1 MLGNKDREGWR
12 TSMNENYDSKLKD
25 DSAHDI
31 FMAKSEVLD
40 GGDLTGKDS
49 AEEKMIGEGYYRLG
63 KVFYDKADLEKA
75 ENYFLMA
82 IDKTIYPRDAFAQFK
97 CYGFLIRI
105 YSEMLNEEEADE
117 FIAKAEALVED
128 FQKDFGNLNSDFFY
142 NVGMVFT
149 YKGEFEKSLENFK
162 LSYQKAQKE
171 NEPEL
176 MAKGLYAMAGASYNL
191 GRFDDSKNFLTQLG
205 ELLNILKKGYLKGS
219 MHMLFGNIYRET
231 GEYQKANQSYDLAIE
246 LLQQKNCWNLF
257 GYILLGKGMVAQK
270 AGEFTQ
276 ALLYFK
282 IAGNST
288 NSSYVRLKNLIVDQV
303 EDVNDSSVDLYLDRH
318 NRVIHEKA
326 IGSIDFKHR
335 FVLLEILFLLA
346 KNPGKSFNKD
356 DLAKQVW
363 KDEYN
368 PLIHDKLIYTS
379 ISRLRKLIEPKGSE
393 RKYILRGKD
402 GYTFNPRVNA
412 RFHKEEVYNRKT
424 IGNVDINAP
433 V

>member
-1 MLGNKDREGWR
+1 MAFCRGR
-12 TSMNENYDSKLKD
+12 TTMDEIINSE
-25 DSAHDI
+25 AIQEI
-31 FMAKSEVLD
+31 FMAKTSALD
-40 GGDLTGKDS
+40 AEFYSDN
-49 AEEKMIGEGYYRLG
+49 AEESKLIGEGFYRMA
-63 KVFYDKADLEKA
+63 KVFYDKADLESA
-75 ENYFLMA
+75 EDYFLKA
-82 IDKTIYPRDAFAQFK
+82 LDRTVYPRDAFAQFK

-105 YSEMLNEEEADE
+105 YSEMLREDEAAK
-117 FIAKAEALVED
+117 FIVEAEKLVENYQVD
-128 FQKDFGNLNSDFFY
+128 MGSLGSDYFY
-142 NVGMVFT
+142 NVGMVHT

-176 MAKGLYAMAGASYNL
+176 IAKGLYAMANACFNL
-191 GRFDDSKNFLTQLG
+191 GRYEDSKNFLGQLS

-219 MHMLFGNIYRET
+219 MHMLYGNIYKET
-231 GEYQKANQSYDLAIE
+231 GDFANADKSYDLAIQ
-246 LLQQKNCWNLF
+246 LLQQKNCWNLL
-257 GYILLGKGMVAQK
+257 GYILLGKGTVAKK
-270 AGEFTQ
+270 AGEYTQ

-282 IAGNST
+282 IATNST
-288 NSSYVRLKNLIVDQV
+288 SNCYSRLKTLIIDQV

-318 NRVIHEKA
+318 NRVIHEKS

-356 DLAKQVW
+356 DLAISIW

-379 ISRLRKLIEPKGSE
+379 ISRLRKLIEPKGSA

-412 RFHKEEVYNRKT
+412 RFHKEESYTRKM
-424 IGNVDINAP
+424 IGNVEISAP